1 MAFSCPWA
9 IWPIFLPTGLAEH
22 QRLGLIHPSLVEEAP
37 SCLKGTESEGKR
49 PRRDPLGLGKRGV
62 GSAFVPSAL
71 ASDATPNV
79 APRISRYELAPNL
92 VPTTSQDAGDRLA
105 HAGRSP
111 QDDAP
116 RGIV

>member
-1 MAFSCPWA
+1 LAFPCPWA

-71 ASDATPNV
+71 ASDAIPNV
-79 APRISRYELAPNL
+79 APRISRYELAPNR
-92 VPTTSQDAGDRLA
+92 VPTKAQTAGDSL
-105 HAGRSP
+105 
-111 QDDAP
+111 AP
-116 RGIV
+116 RGTLTAG